1 MAKSQSWKVTPSL
14 ETIQE
19 AMSEVDDPSKVILH
33 LYFRQP
39 YMLDE
44 ASGLRD
50 AGGIIAG
57 FGMGD
62 TALFDILSGKV
73 SPQGRLP
80 FALAGTSPAIREQYS
95 DLPGYKETTDGE
107 LHRSGSASATDTYSY
122 RHCTTTAPGIT
133 RAQSSC
139 PHSASS

>member
-19 AMSEVDDPSKVILH
+19 VMSEVYDPSKVILH

-39 YMLDE
+39 YVLDE

-73 SPQGRLP
+73 SPQVRLP
-80 FALAGTSPAIREQYS
+80 SALAGTSLAIREQYS

-107 LHRSGSASATDTYSY
+107 LHPFGFGLSY
-122 RHCTTTAPGIT
+122 
-133 RAQSSC
+133 
-139 PHSASS
+139 